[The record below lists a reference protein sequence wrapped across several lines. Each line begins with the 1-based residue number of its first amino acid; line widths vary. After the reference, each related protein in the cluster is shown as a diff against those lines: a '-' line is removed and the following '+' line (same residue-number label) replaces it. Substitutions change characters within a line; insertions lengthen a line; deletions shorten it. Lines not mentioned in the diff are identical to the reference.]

1 MTQNDLFDSI
11 TPEME
16 ELAPGVFLFRSYVD
30 EDLFMQTVN
39 DVIKE
44 IPFRHMVTPG
54 GKKINVAGSSM
65 GQCGWYSDRR
75 GYRYEMNDPVT
86 GKNWPDIPNQ
96 IHKVITDAAR
106 KAGYSKFKADSCFIN
121 RYDTGV
127 RLTAHIDQDEI
138 DFNQPIV
145 SVSLGVSAI
154 FQIFGETRSG
164 KPLNIPLH
172 SGDLLIFG
180 GPARKLYHGVKK
192 LDLGHHPL
200 TDNKRINLTFRK
212 AL

>member
-1 MTQNDLFDSI
+1 MQNDLFDSI
-11 TPEME
+11 APEME
-16 ELAPGVFLFRSYVD
+16 ELSPGVFLFRSYVD
-30 EDLFMQTVN
+30 ENVFMDTVN
-39 DVIKE
+39 NVTEE

-65 GQCGWYSDRR
+65 GKCGWYSDRR
-75 GYRYEMNDPVT
+75 GYRYEMSDPVT
-86 GKNWPDIPNQ
+86 GKNWPDIPEH
-96 IHKVITDAAR
+96 IHKIITNAAK
-106 KAGYSKFKADSCFIN
+106 KAGFNNFRADSCFIN
-121 RYDTGV
+121 RYDPNV
-127 RLTAHIDQDEI
+127 RLTAHIDQDEV
-138 DFNQPIV
+138 DFSQPIV

-154 FQIFGETRSG
+154 FQIFGETRGG

-180 GPARKLYHGVKK
+180 GPARRLYHGVKK

-200 TDNKRINLTFRK
+200 TGDKRINLTFRK